1 MDGNLWMHLCYE
13 HRSAVLI
20 QQKTLFNRSSH
31 ECFESFPLR
40 VLHVRDVTKA
50 VQLFFSREEGKPNRI
65 RLGIWFTS
73 FYCTNKLD
81 LEITFLEQWQ
91 QWGRS
96 HRWQQLCSVDEVSGG
111 GKSYY
116 FGTSYLGNRYFF
128 GSWECVQTSGKR
140 IAYSSLCSDRGQ
152 WKTWKQRNNYP
163 MWYLVLGYNA
173 I

>member
-1 MDGNLWMHLCYE
+1 MRCMDGNLWMHLCYE

-73 FYCTNKLD
+73 FYCTNELD
-81 LEITFLEQWQ
+81 LEITFLGQWQ

-111 GKSYY
+111 GKCDLTILVTDI
-116 FGTSYLGNRYFF
+116 FWGLRMCTNQ
-128 GSWECVQTSGKR
+128 WEENCIQLTLLRQRPVEN
-140 IAYSSLCSDRGQ
+140 
-152 WKTWKQRNNYP
+152 WKAEK
-163 MWYLVLGYNA
+163 
-173 I
+173 